1 MSINST
7 FFFPVHSL
15 FRSGKRVSNDSLIMI
30 YYHDLTI
37 AVTELGPQK
46 LLLGCELIEI

>member
-1 MSINST
+1 M
-7 FFFPVHSL
+7 FY
-15 FRSGKRVSNDSLIMI
+15 SGKRLTNDSLIMI
-30 YYHDLTI
+30 YYHDSTI